1 MPTESSLAKLSSA
14 QRRLKSLQCEA
25 ARLRSPEIFATELA
39 ALQDHLAEL
48 EVAYE
53 ELEQQNQELI
63 TTREELETQRHRY
76 LQLFDQAPF
85 AYLVTDVQGIVE
97 EANQTA
103 IKLLGLRP
111 LLSAGMP
118 FTSFLGGADR
128 SRFRE
133 LLPRVREGA
142 GAVEAE
148 VTLRRRDGTQFPGV
162 LTAVRDLDGQQGK
175 VRLRWAVRDVSES
188 KAAEEALRASEER
201 L

>member
-14 QRRLKSLQCEA
+14 QRRLKSLQGEA

-53 ELEQQNQELI
+53 ELEQQNQELL
-63 TTREELETQRHRY
+63 TTREQLETQRHRY

-85 AYLVTDVQGIVE
+85 AYLVTDGLGVVE

-103 IKLLGLRP
+103 VRLLGIQP
-111 LLSAGMP
+111 QFFSGKP
-118 FTSFLGGADR
+118 FTMFLDGEDR
-128 SRFRE
+128 NRFRE

-142 GAVEAE
+142 AAVEAE
-148 VTLRRRDGTQFPGV
+148 MTLRRRDGTTAIVSSGV
-162 LTAVRDLDGQQGK
+162 
-175 VRLRWAVRDVSES
+175 RWST
-188 KAAEEALRASEER
+188 KP
-201 L
+201 